1 MLQSIIRSVTG
12 SHVIVELKLSELL
25 VVWADLISDWHAWE
39 ESEDMSVFDCIKEV
53 VSLHS
58 KYRLENFIVR
68 QMPPAPAPPVPQ
80 RSITEAISSFVSEAI
95 LQYPSAT
102 WRACSCVHILLHVP
116 NYSCETEGVK
126 QSLAVVFS
134 RAAFSR
140 FRGVRS
146 KPCSLWK
153 PLLLAIASC
162 YLYYPDTVEAILE
175 KEGDGGF
182 AMWASALALCSSELG
197 LSAKSEI
204 KLMGKYLLYGSCRT
218 WINAEFVYIYM

>member
-1 MLQSIIRSVTG
+1 MDHSSTLLRSIILSVTG
-12 SHVIVELKLSELL
+12 SNVIVELKLPELL
-25 VVWADLISDWHAWE
+25 LVWADLISDWHAWE

-58 KYRLENFIVR
+58 KYGLENFIVR
-68 QMPPAPAPPVPQ
+68 QIPPAPAPPVPQ
-80 RSITEAISSFVSEAI
+80 RSIIEAISAFVSEAI
-95 LQYPSAT
+95 LQYLSAT
-102 WRACSCVHILLHVP
+102 WRACSCVHMLLHVP

-126 QSLAVVFS
+126 LSLAVVFS
-134 RAAFSR
+134 RAAFSH

-175 KEGDGGF
+175 KEEDGGF
-182 AMWASALALCSSELG
+182 ATWVSALAFASTRSSGIG
-197 LSAKSEI
+197 LSTKSVI
-204 KLMGKYLLYGSCRT
+204 KLMGKYPLYGSC
-218 WINAEFVYIYM
+218 